1 MPLPMRAA
9 EDKRL
14 DDDYTVLDTIVVSEE
29 TLRATYRK
37 NHDVM
42 IKEAGMPS
50 PAHDQSA
57 GAVRLLFLYCEELC
71 DAQMLQKAI
80 YPMLRDMCKQCSCRS
95 AAEIDMH
102 KPATLEYIGKEVR
115 IDDLNFR
122 LFSGELLIYFQ
133 EADVLYAMALASPP
147 NRDPEEPNTE
157 VSIRG
162 PKDGFV
168 EDISKNVALI
178 RKRIRS
184 HRLVYEPFIIGTRSQ
199 TKVGL
204 LYIDDIANLD
214 MISEVRQRLLNL
226 YVDSITSTN
235 QIEHWISDRR
245 FAIFPLFGYTGRPD
259 FAASSLLNGRFLLLV
274 DGSPTALIGPGNLT
288 FLLNTSEDNHT
299 FFLFVIFQRLIRLVS
314 TSVSILLPGGWVALT
329 SFHQDQLPF
338 TLLATLVLS
347 RQGVPLPVSL
357 EMFIMMILFEVFK
370 EAGMRLPLAIGQTLS
385 VVGGLIIGQA
395 AISAG
400 LTAPATLVIA
410 ATSVIS
416 SFTLVN
422 QNLSGTATLLRF
434 FVLIFSSFLGLF
446 GFILSLFLILT
457 YVVNLRTLG
466 IPYLAPLAPTSNE
479 IEKTLMTSTWRLF
492 RTRAHMLH
500 PNDVTAK
507 GEDDE

>member
-1 MPLPMRAA
+1 MPLPMRSA
-9 EDKRL
+9 ESKRSAG
-14 DDDYTVLDTIVVSEE
+14 DDTGLETIIVSEE
-29 TLRATYRK
+29 TLRTLYEK
-37 NHDVM
+37 CHDVM

-50 PAHDQSA
+50 PPPDESA
-57 GAVRLLFLYCEELC
+57 SVVRLLFLYCEELC
-71 DAQMLQKAI
+71 DAQMLQKAV

-95 AAEIDMH
+95 TAEINMH
-102 KPATLEYIGKEVR
+102 KPVTLEYMGKEVR

-133 EADVLYAMALASPP
+133 EADALYTMTLASPP

-184 HRLVYEPFIIGTRSQ
+184 HCLVYEPFIVGTRSQ

-204 LYIDDIANLD
+204 LYIEDITNPT
-214 MISEVRQRLLNL
+214 MIGEVRRRLLNL
-226 YVDSITSTN
+226 YVDSVTSTN

-245 FAIFPLFGYTGRPD
+245 FAFFPLFGYTGRPD

-274 DGSPTALIGPGNLT
+274 DGAPTALIGPGNLT

-347 RQGVPLPVSL
+347 RQGVPLPISL

-370 EAGMRLPLAIGQTLS
+370 EAGMRLPIAVGQTLS

-400 LTAPATLVIA
+400 LTGPATLVVA

-422 QNLSGTATLLRF
+422 QNLSVTVTLLRF
-434 FVLIFSSFLGLF
+434 FVLILSSFLGLF
-446 GFILSLFLILT
+446 GFILSLFFILT
-457 YVVNLRTLG
+457 YVVNLQTFG
-466 IPYLAPLAPTSNE
+466 IPYLAPLAPASNE
-479 IEKTLMTSTWRLF
+479 AGKTLMTSTWRLF
-492 RTRAHMLH
+492 RTRARMLRL
-500 PNDVTAK
+500 NDKTAR